1 MVLGLSENGQ
11 KLALGS
17 VLVCLWGAFFLDY
30 LIISIGVMGLF
41 FLGYRYYSIR
51 VSLESLSSEI
61 SFSPDTVDASF
72 TAGEEY
78 TESLS
83 VENTGLSSPYLRLP
97 YGEISLPTLRPGKQT
112 RVISFKPELAANY
125 HYREIIA
132 RITDSYGFVQG
143 ETALDFNARFRIYPR
158 VFSVALDAL
167 RYLEGQGIIGAG
179 EQVTETKGR
188 GYEYADSREYVAGD
202 DLRQIDWKATAR
214 LGKMIV
220 KEYYTEGSGAI
231 NIVYDTRVSDPVSA
245 DVLATEYLRTVLS
258 FAERGWVIGLT
269 VLDGREVVSH
279 FPEQY
284 PGFAVSVA
292 LRHVLD
298 SRRSEIMSYFD
309 VLDPVYNTRLRRVL
323 GDRLPMSGSEFNVLK
338 DEMYGHRYGGIV
350 YITCL
355 AGNPSGLMELSYVA
369 RRSRTRFVVLEPCKP
384 WRYAGL
390 EEAYKIHQ
398 QYDKVNKSLLRDG
411 VPVAVSLL
419 EAQEKLGELEPL
431 FI

>member
-1 MVLGLSENGQ
+1 VMLELSLNGRR
-11 KLALGS
+11 LALGS
-17 VLVCLWGAFFLDY
+17 VILCLWGALFLDY
-30 LIISIGVMGLF
+30 LLISIGIIGLV
-41 FLGYRYYSIR
+41 FLGYNYYTLREKIMT
-51 VSLESLSSEI
+51 LPSEI
-61 SFSPDTVDASF
+61 SFKPNDIDVSF

-78 TESLS
+78 TKSLII
-83 VENTGLSSPYLRLP
+83 ENSGKSDPHVLFQ
-97 YGEISLPTLRPGKQT
+97 YGEISPPLLRPGKNT
-112 RVISFKPELAANY
+112 RVYSFKPELAANY
-125 HYREIIA
+125 QYNEINAKIM
-132 RITDSYGFVQG
+132 DQYGLVQG
-143 ETALDFNARFRIYPR
+143 ETELNFNASFRIYPR

-188 GYEYADSREYVAGD
+188 GYEYADSREYVEGD

-220 KEYYTEGSGAI
+220 KEYYTEGSGAV
-231 NIVYDTRVSDPVSA
+231 NIIYDTRVSDPVSA
-245 DVLATEYLRTVLS
+245 DMLAAEYLRTVLS

-269 VLDGREVVSH
+269 VLDGRRVVSH

-298 SRRSEIMSYFD
+298 SRRGEIMSYFD
-309 VLDPVYNTRLRRVL
+309 VLDPAYNTRLRRVL
-323 GDRLPMSGSEFNVLK
+323 GGRLPDSGSEFTVLK
-338 DEMYGHRYGGIV
+338 DEMYGHKYGGVV

-355 AGNPSGLMELSYVA
+355 TGNPSGLMELSYVA
-369 RRSRTRFVVLEPCKP
+369 QRSRTRFVALEPCKP
-384 WRYAGL
+384 WRYADL

-411 VPVAVSLL
+411 VPVAISLL
-419 EAQEKLGELEPL
+419 EAQEKLGELEPV